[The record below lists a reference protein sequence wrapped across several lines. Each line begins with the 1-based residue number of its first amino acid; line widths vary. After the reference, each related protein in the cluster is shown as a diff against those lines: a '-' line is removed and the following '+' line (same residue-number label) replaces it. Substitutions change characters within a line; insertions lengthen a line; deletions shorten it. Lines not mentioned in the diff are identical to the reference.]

1 MAKAH
6 ASAGEQLYMCAAKRT
21 PCTTARPTE
30 PAGPIVTHPAP
41 PPRPTRASRRT
52 PRKRRERAGRARTTV
67 RCSQTGV
74 TKWGVIVRGFLWVST
89 SGTHE
94 AMMSVSPDGVRP
106 RPSIAGESGGVLMGA
121 GSPAT
126 ARSSGHQT
134 LPAPRPIVAALAH
147 APDRSHRRPGAVL
160 HLT

>member
-1 MAKAH
+1 VAKAH

-21 PCTTARPTE
+21 PCTTARPAE

-41 PPRPTRASRRT
+41 PPRPTRVSRRHLGIGNAESGPGVR
-52 PRKRRERAGRARTTV
+52 PRPKW
-67 RCSQTGV
+67 TGV

>member
-1 MAKAH
+1 MAKAC
-6 ASAGEQLYMCAAKRT
+6 AGEQLYMCAAKRT
-21 PCTTARPTE
+21 PCTTARPAE

-94 AMMSVSPDGVRP
+94 AMMSVFVQASQASWVGYLCRVLWV
-106 RPSIAGESGGVLMGA
+106 GGYD
-121 GSPAT
+121 T
-126 ARSSGHQT
+126 
-134 LPAPRPIVAALAH
+134 AALAPPSISTAALATAFTATTFTMDH
-147 APDRSHRRPGAVL
+147 GVRVIY
-160 HLT
+160 HLW